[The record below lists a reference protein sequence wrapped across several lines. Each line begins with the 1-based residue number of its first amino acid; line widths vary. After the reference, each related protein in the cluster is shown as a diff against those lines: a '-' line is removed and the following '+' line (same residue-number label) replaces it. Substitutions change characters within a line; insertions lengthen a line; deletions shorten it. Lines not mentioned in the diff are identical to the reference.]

1 MGIESYRVYIR
12 YRAQVRKEQR
22 VREEQASQKQRAR
35 EAQARKEQGVR
46 EAQGR
51 KPEKKDT
58 RAYECPSTLMKE
70 RREERLHPLL
80 LKEGGLGGC

>member
-1 MGIESYRVYIR
+1 MNARGS
-12 YRAQVRKEQR
+12 KG
-22 VREEQASQKQRAR
+22 AS
-35 EAQARKEQGVR
+35 
-46 EAQGR
+46 
-51 KPEKKDT
+51 PKKKT